1 MKIPL
6 KFAENVEY
14 TVEFRVVPALNHQI
28 ILGMPFLHQVNPT
41 IDWKKH
47 LIKWQHPQITPVAP
61 PGAPHTYAAKTQN
74 SQLTAICSSA
84 QFAQAMRDAGP
95 KAQIFA
101 VRMRPVPAPSTHVVC
116 RPDHPAYQH
125 LVHRFSM
132 QYPTA
137 DLQTCINHAT
147 ASLS

>member
-41 IDWKKH
+41 IDWQKH

-61 PGAPHTYAAKTQN
+61 PGAPHT
-74 SQLTAICSSA
+74 
-84 QFAQAMRDAGP
+84 
-95 KAQIFA
+95 
-101 VRMRPVPAPSTHVVC
+101 
-116 RPDHPAYQH
+116 
-125 LVHRFSM
+125 
-132 QYPTA
+132 
-137 DLQTCINHAT
+137 
-147 ASLS
+147 